1 VKKYIVAVIGATGA
15 VGCELIKILEERDF
29 PTGELRLFASKR
41 SAGRLKEFKGNRL
54 SVQALDSSLFGGVE
68 VAFFSAGGPVSKEF
82 APLLAS
88 RGALVIDNSS
98 AFRADRDV
106 PLVIPEI
113 NGDEARGK
121 RGIIANP
128 NCSTVQLVL
137 AVEPIHRAWG
147 IEHLFVATYQSVSG
161 TGGRAMR
168 ELREQSLAHLEE
180 RALEKEVYP
189 NEIAFNLFPHI
200 GDFDNEGLNVEERKI
215 VFETR
220 RFLRDENLV
229 LSVTAVRVP
238 VFRCHS
244 EAVTLVTK
252 KKTVLSAVADLLRS
266 APGVRLMEGKDIASY
281 STPRFAEG
289 RDEVFV
295 GRLRA
300 ASPEGH
306 GISMWVVSDNLRKGA
321 ALNAV
326 QIAEAALG
334 LA

>member
-1 VKKYIVAVIGATGA
+1 VRKYSVAIIGATGA
-15 VGCELIKILEERDF
+15 VGCELVKILEERDF
-29 PTGELRLFASKR
+29 PVGEFRLFASRR
-41 SAGRLKEFKGNRL
+41 SAGRLKQFKGKSL
-54 SVQALDSSLFGGVE
+54 TVQALDVSSLEGIE
-68 VAFFSAGGPVSKEF
+68 VAFFSAGGSVSKEF
-82 APLLAS
+82 APVLAS
-88 RGALVIDNSS
+88 HGALVVDNSS
-98 AFRADRDV
+98 AFRADRGI
-106 PLVIPEI
+106 PLVIPEV
-113 NGDEARGK
+113 NGNEARGR

-128 NCSTVQLVL
+128 NCSAIQLVL
-137 AVEPIHRAWG
+137 AVEPIHRTWG

-161 TGGRAMR
+161 TGGKAML
-168 ELREQSLAHLEE
+168 ELREQSQAHLDG
-180 RALEKEVYP
+180 RPLEKEVYP

-200 GDFDNEGLNVEERKI
+200 GDFDNEKLSLEERKI
-215 VFETR
+215 VFETK
-220 RFLRDENLV
+220 RFLRDESLL

-244 EAVTLVTK
+244 EAVTLITK
-252 KKTVLSAVADLLRS
+252 TKTDASEVANVLRS
-266 APGVRLMEGKDIASY
+266 SPGVCLMDGKDVSSY

-295 GRLRA
+295 GRLRD
-300 ASPEGH
+300 SPPEGH

>member
-1 VKKYIVAVIGATGA
+1 MRKYSVAIIGATGA
-15 VGCELIKILEERDF
+15 VGCELVKILEERDF
-29 PTGELRLFASKR
+29 PVGEFRLFASRR
-41 SAGRLKEFKGNRL
+41 SAGRLKQFKGKSL
-54 SVQALDSSLFGGVE
+54 TVQALDVSSLEGIE
-68 VAFFSAGGPVSKEF
+68 VAFFSAGGSVSKEF
-82 APLLAS
+82 APVLAS
-88 RGALVIDNSS
+88 HGALVVDNSS
-98 AFRADRDV
+98 AFRADRGI
-106 PLVIPEI
+106 PLVIPEV
-113 NGDEARGK
+113 NGHEARGR

-137 AVEPIHRAWG
+137 AVEPIHRTWG

-161 TGGRAMR
+161 TGGKAMR
-168 ELREQSLAHLEE
+168 ELREQSQAHLDG
-180 RALEKEVYP
+180 RPLEKEVYP

-200 GDFDNEGLNVEERKI
+200 GDFDNEKLNLEERKI
-215 VFETR
+215 VFETK
-220 RFLRDENLV
+220 RFLRDEALL

-244 EAVTLVTK
+244 EAVTLITK
-252 KKTVLSAVADLLRS
+252 TKTDASEVANVLRS
-266 APGVRLMEGKDIASY
+266 SPGVCLMDGKDVSSY

-295 GRLRA
+295 GRLRD
-300 ASPEGH
+300 SPPEGH